1 MIEFNL
7 FYIKIDLINPNYYD
21 INDGWANKTV
31 LSETECKKLCLNDSS
46 CVFVIHFYRNQLNAS
61 DLNTNNRKPLN
72 NAPMNTCVLRSQF
85 KIEFG
90 TQKDSSSKIHYLTG
104 I

>member
-1 MIEFNL
+1 M
-7 FYIKIDLINPNYYD
+7 
-21 INDGWANKTV
+21 
-31 LSETECKKLCLNDSS
+31 CLNDSS

-61 DLNTNNRKPLN
+61 DSNTNNRKPLN
-72 NAPMNTCVLRSQF
+72 NSPMNTCVLRSQL

-104 I
+104 IWVLISKLFDSSFYDRRLSE

>member
-7 FYIKIDLINPNYYD
+7 FFIKLDLINPNYYD
-21 INDGWANKTV
+21 INDGWANQTV
-31 LSETECKKLCLNDSS
+31 LSEIECKKLCLNDSS

-61 DLNTNNRKPLN
+61 DSNTNNRKPLN
-72 NAPMNTCVLRSQF
+72 NALNNTCVLRSQL
-85 KIEFG
+85 KIELG

>member
-7 FYIKIDLINPNYYD
+7 FFIKIDLINPNYYD

-31 LSETECKKLCLNDSS
+31 LSETECKQLCLNDSS

-61 DLNTNNRKPLN
+61 DSNTNNIKPLN
-72 NAPMNTCVLRSQF
+72 NALMNTCVLRSQL
-85 KIEFG
+85 KIELG